1 MNENIRVSDA
11 DREHVAER
19 LREHFAEGRLT
30 SEELDER
37 IAATLSAKTNADLRA
52 VMTDL
57 PEPELAGA
65 QPGQPGQ
72 PGQMPPWLG
81 RQVYYRRRGPRFLPV
96 ALLLLFAIL
105 VLPGAGFVFVA
116 FLKVMLLLWLGA
128 CVAGLF
134 AFGRFRRRMRR
145 NWR

>member
-72 PGQMPPWLG
+72 MPPWLG

-116 FLKVMLLLWLGA
+116 FLKVMLLLWLVA

>member
-1 MNENIRVSDA
+1 
-11 DREHVAER
+11 
-19 LREHFAEGRLT
+19 
-30 SEELDER
+30 
-37 IAATLSAKTNADLRA
+37 
-52 VMTDL
+52 
-57 PEPELAGA
+57 
-65 QPGQPGQ
+65 
-72 PGQMPPWLG
+72 MPPWLG

-116 FLKVMLLLWLGA
+116 FLKVMLLLWLVA